1 MTGFPPR
8 RMGASFPSPSL
19 SLSLANILSP
29 LLQII
34 DKYGTKWI
42 MAFGILLSVP
52 VFPLLII
59 RGPLALF
66 VFFLVLE
73 GAFVFLP
80 LFCHR
85 ANKNTANRH
94 LCLLLHHTRHGG
106 PFDLRRRGEGDAN
119 RSRFRHVQHGFL
131 SRLFHRSSRAFFHS
145 PSSILTLPTLSSL
158 LTGSH
163 RRRSDRQCCQNPH
176 RLDDPGD
183 PFVGLE
189 RAEFAGGA
197 VVGRRSAETAEG
209 DRWSGRGTNGR
220 SVETKRNGSRYFRRF
235 SDRMQRKLVLISK
248 QECLNIEMLSRLFA
262 HRACSQV

>member
-1 MTGFPPR
+1 LF
-8 RMGASFPSPSL
+8 SFPFFATGLTKTLQTGISVSCFITPVTVDL
-19 SLSLANILSP
+19 SICAAEAKGMQTAHVFGMFN
-29 LLQII
+29 
-34 DKYGTKWI
+34 
-42 MAFGILLSVP
+42 MAFSLGSFIVRP
-52 VFPLLII
+52 
-59 RGPLALF
+59 
-66 VFFLVLE
+66 
-73 GAFVFLP
+73 
-80 LFCHR
+80 
-85 ANKNTANRH
+85 
-94 LCLLLHHTRHGG
+94 
-106 PFDLRRRGEGDAN
+106 
-119 RSRFRHVQHGFL
+119 FL
-131 SRLFHRSSRAFFHS
+131 SSHS
-145 PSSILTLPTLSSL
+145 ASSILTLPTLSSL